1 MFEQLT
7 AAADHIAATTGRE
20 SHDVALVL
28 GSGLSPYAAS
38 LPGATTI
45 AYRDIP
51 HFPVPTVAGHAGH
64 LASAEFAGVRIL
76 AFAGRTHLYEDVP
89 LDDIVFAVRTA
100 IRAGCHTVVLTN
112 AAGGCG
118 EHLDAGDLVLI
129 TDHLNLTGR
138 NPLMGPN
145 DDRLGTRFPDMSE
158 AYSMRLRHLA
168 KEASV
173 ESGVPLDEGVYAWFT
188 GPTYETPAEVQMAK
202 RMGADLVG
210 MSTVPEVIAARH
222 MGAEVLG
229 ISLCTNLA
237 AGISPVPLSH
247 DEVKEV
253 AMEATDRFTRLL
265 DALLPRL
272 GDDTGS

>member
-7 AAADHIAATTGRE
+7 AAADHLAAATGRE

-38 LPGATTI
+38 LPGSTTI
-45 AYRDIP
+45 PYQDIP

-64 LASAEFAGVRIL
+64 LASAEFGGVRVL
-76 AFAGRTHLYEDVP
+76 AFAGRTHLYEDPP
-89 LDDIVFAVRTA
+89 LSDVVFGVRTA
-100 IRAGCHTVVLTN
+100 IRAGCRAVILTN

-118 EHLDAGDLVLI
+118 DHLAAGDLVLI

-145 DDRLGTRFPDMSE
+145 DERLGTRFPDMSE
-158 AYSMRLRHLA
+158 AYSRELRVTA
-168 KEASV
+168 KDAAREA
-173 ESGVPLDEGVYAWFT
+173 GVDLKEGVYAWFT

-222 MGAEVLG
+222 MGARVLG

-253 AMEATDRFTRLL
+253 AAEATDRFTRLL
-265 DALLPRL
+265 DELIPRL
-272 GDDTGS
+272 GP

>member
-1 MFEQLT
+1 MFDHLS
-7 AAADHIAATTGRE
+7 AAADHLASRTGRPR
-20 SHDVALVL
+20 HDVALVL
-28 GSGLSPYAAS
+28 GSGLSPYASS

-45 AYRDIP
+45 PYQDIP

-64 LASAEFAGVRIL
+64 LASADFGGAKVL
-76 AFAGRTHLYEDVP
+76 AFAGRTHLYEDRP
-89 LDDIVFAVRTA
+89 LDEIVFAVRVA
-100 IRAGCHTVVLTN
+100 VLAGCHTVVLTN

-118 EHLDAGDLVLI
+118 DHLSAGDLVLI

-158 AYSMRLRHLA
+158 AYSKRLRALA
-168 KEASV
+168 REAGV
-173 ESGVPLDEGVYAWFT
+173 EADVSLKEGVYAWFT
-188 GPTYETPAEVQMAK
+188 GPTYETPAEVRMAK
-202 RMGADLVG
+202 ALGADLVG

-222 MGAEVLG
+222 MGAHVLG

-253 AMEATDRFTRLL
+253 ALESTDRFTRLL
-265 DALLPRL
+265 DALIPRL
-272 GDDTGS
+272 GAEGRS